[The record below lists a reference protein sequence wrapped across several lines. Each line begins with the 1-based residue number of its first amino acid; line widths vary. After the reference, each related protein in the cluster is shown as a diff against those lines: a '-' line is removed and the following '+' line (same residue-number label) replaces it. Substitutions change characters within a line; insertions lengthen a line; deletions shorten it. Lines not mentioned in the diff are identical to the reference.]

1 MKENYIFNVRVTGI
15 LIENGK
21 ILIVQQNVSKN
32 RAWSLPGGRLE
43 RGESL
48 ADCLI
53 REMKEETGLEV
64 KIDRLL
70 YVCDV
75 EASGNTILHIT
86 FLVTKTGGNIT
97 LPTNEFDENPIHD
110 VKFVPLDSLSD
121 YGFSE
126 HFVELAKQGFPN
138 SGNYMGDKKAI
149 GLGN

>member
-1 MKENYIFNVRVTGI
+1 MKENYIFNVRVTGV
-15 LIENGK
+15 LIENEK
-21 ILIVQQNVSKN
+21 ILIVQQKVSQN

-48 ADCLI
+48 AACLV

-75 EASGNTILHIT
+75 AASGNTVLHIT

-97 LPTNEFDENPIHD
+97 LPTNEFDANPIHD
-110 VKFVPLDSLSD
+110 VKFVPLDSLPG

-126 HFVELAKQGFPN
+126 HFVELAKQGFPDC
-138 SGNYMGDKKAI
+138 GNYMGDKKAI